1 MLYSWQYLLL
11 RNNSIKNINKRKNM
25 NNFKKIGLTAL
36 AGSLVAFSVSAAEW
50 SISGAAGLSL
60 TSTSDTTAS
69 ALDQNDSIVISA
81 SGETDGGLAVSASF
95 ELDGGTADNA
105 SSYDNQ
111 SFTVGSDTL
120 GTFTFSG
127 HGGDSVMSGWD
138 DMVPHAYEESWD
150 LTVGA
155 DDDVVNGVAGDNL
168 IRYDS
173 PSISGASVHFA
184 YQDAAQTTGPATAST
199 YTDFGV
205 KYSPEMV
212 DGLEVGYAE
221 GSYDTSATVSVDES
235 TMYVKYTMGALS
247 VGYQQSEIDAGSSTN
262 TDETESLGISYAVTD
277 DFSVSYGTH
286 TVDFGSGGTPDQE
299 SSGFSASYTMGGMT
313 IAGAVNSVDNVGGL
327 TTTADDKDS
336 YELNLSFAF

>member
-1 MLYSWQYLLL
+1 
-11 RNNSIKNINKRKNM
+11 M
-25 NNFKKIGLTAL
+25 NNFKKIGLSAL
-36 AGSLVAFSVSAAEW
+36 AGCLVGFSVNAGEMSVSGSA
-50 SISGAAGLSL
+50 GVSL
-60 TSTSDTTAS
+60 TSTTDTTAS
-69 ALDQNDSIVISA
+69 ALGQNDSITFA
-81 SGETDGGLAVSASF
+81 GSGETDGGLSITASF
-95 ELDGGTADNA
+95 ELDGDDPGFD
-105 SSYDNQ
+105 DR
-111 SFTVGSDTL
+111 SFTVGSDSM

-127 HGGDSVMSGWD
+127 HGGSSVMGSWD
-138 DMVPHAYEESWD
+138 DVVPHAYEEPWAITAEAS
-150 LTVGA
+150 
-155 DDDVVNGVAGDNL
+155 DDVVGGISGNNL
-168 IRYDS
+168 VRWDS

-247 VGYQQSEIDAGSSTN
+247 VGYQESEIDAGSATN
-262 TDETESLGISYAVTD
+262 TDETEGLGISYAVTD

-286 TVDFGSGGTPDQE
+286 TVDFGSTATDQE

-313 IAGAVNSVDNVGGL
+313 IAGAVNSTDNVGGS
-327 TTTADDKDS
+327 TTAANDKDS